1 MDNNDELKNNEN
13 TPDNTNHEDLYSDNG
28 ENSYEEVLDDNN
40 QAEEELSG
48 NESEDAIYNTYDN
61 YLRNDKD
68 FYEVH
73 YHNKFATKK
82 TLAVAMVIC
91 ILFSLL
97 LGFGGGVIATRVMEG
112 STPIKI
118 KTAEKSDNTQ
128 SVQNGISVTSVVDAA
143 ADSVVEITT
152 EVVTTNNFM
161 RQYIS
166 QGAGSGVII
175 SEDGYIVTNNHV
187 IGDSSKVTVTLRSGE
202 SYEAQIK
209 GSDSKID
216 VAILKIDAKGLKPA
230 TFADSDALVVG
241 QPAVAIG
248 NPLGQL
254 GGTVTDGIIS
264 ALNRD
269 ITIDGETHNLLQT
282 NAAINPGNSGGGLFN
297 ANGELIGLVV
307 AKSSGSDVE
316 GLGFAI
322 PSNDVKFV
330 VDELSQYGYVRGRA
344 DLGMSLIDIDSLQMA
359 LMYKVSQTGVYVS
372 KVNDGSNAQAAG
384 FETGDC
390 ILSVNS
396 TEVKTASDVES
407 IIDSSAVGDKVSF
420 VVLRDRQNVSI
431 DMTLSEYVPE
441 NVSSR

>member
-1 MDNNDELKNNEN
+1 MDNNDELNNNNEQVDEQFSQEEVSSN
-13 TPDNTNHEDLYSDNG
+13 TEENLNTN
-28 ENSYEEVLDDNN
+28 NSEESSVG
-40 QAEEELSG
+40 QEEF
-48 NESEDAIYNTYDN
+48 NEEPEYDNTYDTFIN
-61 YLRNDKD
+61 EDQNLYSQK
-68 FYEVH
+68 H
-73 YHNKFATKK
+73 QNKFATKK
-82 TLAVAMVIC
+82 ALATTMIIC
-91 ILFSLL
+91 ILFSSL

-112 STPIKI
+112 SSPIKI
-118 KTAEKSDNTQ
+118 KTSENNNSTA
-128 SVQNGISVTSVVDAA
+128 NGSQPTTPVSSVVDAC

-152 EVVTTNNFM
+152 EVVTTNNLM

-187 IGDSSKVTVTLRSGE
+187 IGESSKVTVTLRNGQ

-209 GSDSKID
+209 GSDSKLDI
-216 VAILKIDAKGLKPA
+216 AILKIDAHDLKPV
-230 TFADSDALVVG
+230 TFADSNSLTVG
-241 QPAVAIG
+241 QMAVAIG

-359 LMYKVSQTGVYVS
+359 LMYKVPQTGVYVS
-372 KVNDGSNAQAAG
+372 KVNNDSNAQKAG
-384 FETGDC
+384 FQIGDC

-396 TEVKTASDVES
+396 KEVTTSSDVES
-407 IIDSSAVGDKVSF
+407 IIDSSSVGDKVTFS
-420 VVLRDRQNVSI
+420 VIRDKKTISV
-431 DMTLSEYVPE
+431 DMTLGEYVPE
-441 NVSSR
+441 NINK

>member
-1 MDNNDELKNNEN
+1 MDNNDELKDNEKV
-13 TPDNTNHEDLYSDNG
+13 EDQGDLP
-28 ENSYEEVLDDNN
+28 
-40 QAEEELSG
+40 
-48 NESEDAIYNTYDN
+48 
-61 YLRNDKD
+61 LRNDDSIEDEILNEIKEEQEESILNNDKD
-68 FYEVH
+68 VIDNSYDECLINDQDI
-73 YHNKFATKK
+73 YKINDYNKFATKK
-82 TLAVAMVIC
+82 TLVITMIIC
-91 ILFSLL
+91 ILFSSL
-97 LGFGGGVIATRVMEG
+97 LGFGGGVIATRVAEG
-112 STPIKI
+112 STPLKI
-118 KTAEKSDNTQ
+118 KTSEKTDNTATNQ
-128 SVQNGISVTSVVDAA
+128 SEMSISNVVDSS

-152 EVVTTNNFM
+152 EVVTTNNLM

-187 IGDSSKVTVTLRSGE
+187 IGDSSKVTVTLRNGQ

-209 GSDSKID
+209 GSDSKVDI
-216 VAILKIDAKGLKPA
+216 AILKIDARGLKPA
-230 TFADSDALVVG
+230 TFADSNSLVVG

-297 ANGELIGLVV
+297 VNGELIGLVV

-359 LMYKVSQTGVYVS
+359 LMYKVPQIGVYIS
-372 KVNDGSNAQAAG
+372 KVNKDSNAQKAG
-384 FETGDC
+384 FESGDC

-396 TEVKTASDVES
+396 KDIKTSSDIES
-407 IIDSSAVGDKVSF
+407 IIDSSSVGDKVTF
-420 VVLRDRQNVSI
+420 VILRNKQNISI
-431 DMTLSEYVPE
+431 DMILGEYIPE
-441 NVSSR
+441 NISK